1 MDDHKRLMD
10 MIPAILVVFMAAC
23 SQTPPSQDAAAPP
36 DPNAGAAA
44 QEAPA
49 PAPALTTLSTQGPE
63 EHLSAVVAEVN
74 GRPIYR
80 AFYEQSL
87 NFIRNRLSASKGG
100 DTLERYLN
108 AKFDALERI
117 IDDELIYQLA
127 QKEGV
132 STGEDEVRAELQAV
146 VAGMG
151 GETRFLSQMRQQGIS
166 RYDAIEG
173 IRKRLTVNKYIH
185 TKLTSGMTATDE
197 EALAWYNANLVKF
210 VPEVWVKL
218 FQITIL
224 CPQEAS
230 ADRVMRARE
239 RAEKILANLRAGEA
253 FEAMAKEF
261 SEDRFAPIGGN
272 VGFVKRGA
280 TYPEFD
286 AVLFSMKP
294 GEVSEAVRTM
304 DGFHLLRVTEKR
316 GGEPRPFE
324 AVKEECRRAVLTQ
337 KQANVVRHIASELRR
352 SATIATYLN

>member
-1 MDDHKRLMD
+1 MMDDHKRWID
-10 MIPAILVVFMAAC
+10 MIPAVLIVFMAAC
-23 SQTPPSQDAAAPP
+23 SQTPPSQDAGAPP
-36 DPNAGAAA
+36 DPNAGPAA
-44 QEAPA
+44 QPA
-49 PAPALTTLSTQGPE
+49 PAAALTTLSTQGPE

-100 DTLERYLN
+100 DNLERYLN

-117 IDDELIYQLA
+117 IDDELIYQQA
-127 QKEGV
+127 RKENV
-132 STGEDEVRAELQAV
+132 SAGEDEVRAELQAV
-146 VAGMG
+146 VAGVG
-151 GETRFLSQMRQQGIS
+151 GETRFLTQMGQQGIS
-166 RYDAIEG
+166 QYDAVEG

-185 TKLTSGMTATDE
+185 TKLTSGLTATDE
-197 EALAWYNANLVKF
+197 EVLAWYNANLVRF
-210 VPEVWVKL
+210 IPEVWVKL

-224 CPQEAS
+224 CPRDAS
-230 ADRVMRARE
+230 ADRVGRARE
-239 RAEKILANLRAGEA
+239 RGEKILANLRAGEA
-253 FEAMAKEF
+253 FEAMAKDF
-261 SEDRFAPIGGN
+261 SEDRYAPIGGN

-294 GEVSEAVRTM
+294 GEVSEVIRTD

-316 GGEPRPFE
+316 GGEPKSFE

-337 KQANVVRHIASELRR
+337 KQADVVRHVASELRR